1 MDLNLATF
9 IFLFLRLSPFILIC
23 FFTLSSI
30 FNSDLRGIVYLFGL
44 LWAVFMSFI
53 IGNNINLG
61 GTVGEEDRNAVCD
74 VVFFGGDGKMEHVPV
89 SETILGYTFF
99 YLFTTL
105 ILKDKHFINKTMD
118 FSSFPNVP
126 SLGECFV
133 TPWQMINLDFLK
145 FIPNLFMSIPNLK
158 ENVPTILFFVTL
170 ILFDI
175 FWNTNLFRKLKE
187 IMKLDT
193 KYCYTG
199 KQSLFAYCIGILIGI
214 IWSNIIFATNSPGL
228 QYFPEYKNNEVC
240 KKVSPKKYKCSVYK
254 NGELVKTLS

>member
-53 IGNNINLG
+53 IGNNTNLG
-61 GTVGEEDRNAVCD
+61 GTVEEGDRNAVCD
-74 VVFFGGDGKMEHVPV
+74 IVFFGGDRKMEHIPV
-89 SETILGYTFF
+89 SETILGYTAF

-105 ILKDKHFINKTMD
+105 ILKDKNFIKKSVD
-118 FSSFPNVP
+118 FNSFPSVP
-126 SLGECFV
+126 SLGECFI
-133 TPWQMINLDFLK
+133 TPWKMINLDFLK
-145 FIPNLFMSIPNLK
+145 FIPNMFMNIPNLR
-158 ENVPTILFFVTL
+158 ENSPTIVFFITL

-175 FWNTNLFRKLKE
+175 FWNTNLFIKLKE

-199 KQSLFAYCIGILIGI
+199 KQSFFAYFIGIIIGI
-214 IWSNIIFATNSPGL
+214 IWSNIIFATNSPSL